1 VLGHATLNR
10 RLLLVLFARGT
21 NMGIRQMAITGEH
34 GVGEA
39 ELRHVRA
46 TYVTREN
53 LRAAIT
59 TVVNATLKVRDPA
72 WWGEATST
80 ASDSSGSPPSS
91 TPATELEYA
100 RVPGT

>member
-1 VLGHATLNR
+1 M
-10 RLLLVLFARGT
+10 LFALGT
-21 NMGIRQMAITGEH
+21 NMGIRQMAVTGEH

-59 TVVNATLKVRDPA
+59 TVVNATLEARDPPGGA
-72 WWGEATST
+72 RRPAPRRTP
-80 ASDSSGSPPSS
+80 SGSPPG
-91 TPATELEYA
+91 TPT
-100 RVPGT
+100 